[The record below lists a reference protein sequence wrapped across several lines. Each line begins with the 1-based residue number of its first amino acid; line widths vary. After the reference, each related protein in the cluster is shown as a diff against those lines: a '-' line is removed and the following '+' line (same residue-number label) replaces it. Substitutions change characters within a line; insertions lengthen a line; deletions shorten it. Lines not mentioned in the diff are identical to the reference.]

1 MCGLLFV
8 CVKQKT
14 AYEMRISD
22 WGSDVCSSHLVY
34 RYSRH
39 AIGQGRSEDGVAAD
53 LEALLPG
60 LTDATHDHILNRH
73 GIDAGPLDHAV
84 QDLASQIC
92 RMPASQS
99 ATARSAERRVGTE
112 CVSTCRSRWSP
123 YHYKKNTILTNHKE
137 KSHTIEKK

>member
-39 AIGQGRSEDGVAAD
+39 AIGQCRSEDGVAAD

-99 ATARSAERRVGTE
+99 ATAAPSCRANCLNNICICHINLQTHDHASA
-112 CVSTCRSRWSP
+112 
-123 YHYKKNTILTNHKE
+123 
-137 KSHTIEKK
+137 